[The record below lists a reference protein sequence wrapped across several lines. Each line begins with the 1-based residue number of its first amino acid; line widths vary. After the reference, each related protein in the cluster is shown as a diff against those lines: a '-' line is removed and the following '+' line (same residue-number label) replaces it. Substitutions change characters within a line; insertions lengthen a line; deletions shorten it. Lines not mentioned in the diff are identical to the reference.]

1 MNAPMTR
8 TRWLR
13 FTTVMAVGIVFT
25 TLPLAAQ
32 QDRAIIV
39 QTNAAGDNVSLIDAT
54 TNIVVGEIG
63 GIEVN
68 HGAAAAP
75 DGSRFYISNEVEHT
89 LDFVDGKTLE
99 VTHQVP
105 LSGRPNNVAI
115 RSDGRRVYVAIMAAP
130 GAVDVIDTTSARR
143 VRSIRTP
150 GAVHNTFMTPDS
162 RYVIAGSIQGRNL
175 TVIDAQT
182 ERPVWSL
189 YFNAGVRPMSFETNP
204 DGSTRRI
211 FVQLSGFHGFAVV
224 DFERRREVMNRIELP
239 EVPEDERHSEFLQG
253 SPSHGL
259 GVTPDGKM
267 LWLCSK
273 VNSYVYAYSLPDL
286 GYLGGVHVGSHPDWL
301 TFSPDSKYV
310 YVANAGSNTTS
321 VVDTQN
327 MTEVTQV
334 PVGQVPKRVVTA
346 IVPSATVADWA
357 DRVTSAR
364 APGRSYEA
372 TAAAAQTG
380 SREPLDY
387 DYFLENVQPIFMT
400 KRAGAARCVVCHSS
414 RSLFRLQPLP
424 PGGATWNEEQSRR
437 NFEVARRMVEPG
449 HPMGSRLLLL
459 PLAEQAGGNSFHPGG
474 KHWADRTDPDWQ
486 ALANWVNG
494 IR

>member
-1 MNAPMTR
+1 MLIAKY
-8 TRWLR
+8 
-13 FTTVMAVGIVFT
+13 VAVGILSFGLSLT
-25 TLPLAAQ
+25 AQ
-32 QDRAIIV
+32 EKAIIV
-39 QTNAAGDNVSLIDAT
+39 QTNAAGDNVSLIDAA
-54 TNIVVGEIG
+54 TNTVVGEIT

-75 DGSRFYISNEVEHT
+75 DGSHFYISNEVDHT
-89 LDFVDGKTLE
+89 LDFVDARTLE
-99 VTHQVP
+99 ITHKVP

-115 RSDGRRVYVAIMAAP
+115 RGDGRRVYVAIMAAP
-130 GAVDVIDTTSARR
+130 GSVDVIDTDSARR
-143 VRSIRTP
+143 VRSIRTN

-162 RYVIAGSIQGRNL
+162 KYVIAGSIQGRNL

-182 ERPVWSL
+182 ERPVWTL
-189 YFNAGVRPMSFETNP
+189 FFNAGVRPMSFETNP

-224 DFERRREVMNRIELP
+224 DFETRREVMDRITLP
-239 EVPEDERHSEFLQG
+239 VIPEDERHTEGLQG
-253 SPSHGL
+253 SPTHGL

-273 VNSYVYAYSLPDL
+273 VNSYVYAYSIPDL
-286 GYLGGVHVGSHPDWL
+286 EYIGGVHVGSHPDWL

-321 VVDTQN
+321 VVDIQN
-327 MTEVTQV
+327 MTEVTQI

-346 IVPSATVADWA
+346 LVPAASVSGW
-357 DRVTSAR
+357 TSGAR
-364 APGRSYEA
+364 PASM
-372 TAAAAQTG
+372 TS

-387 DYFLENVQPIFMT
+387 DYFQERVQPIFLK
-400 KRAGAARCVVCHSS
+400 KRPGSARCVVCHSS

-424 PGGATWNEEQSRR
+424 PQGQTWNAEQTRR
-437 NFEVARRMVEPG
+437 NFEVASRMVVPG
-449 HPMGSRLLLL
+449 QPLSSRLLLV
-459 PLAEQAGGNSFHPGG
+459 PLAEDAGGITFHPGG
-474 KHWADRTDPDWQ
+474 KHWADQTDPDWQ
-486 ALANWVNG
+486 TLVNWING